1 MYIEKFFIVIKL
13 EFELIL
19 KVRKFVR
26 DVMVM
31 DMLLVVMVND
41 ICLWV
46 LVGVLLVFLRGVLVS
61 FDRRMK
67 MLFNLIFENIGKL

>member
-1 MYIEKFFIVIKL
+1 MIKL

-41 ICLWV
+41 ICFWV